1 MIVLMTQLFGEIKAC
16 LCVRMDAHLLPTYPE
31 VVVILLFRFNIMR
44 FKKNSVPL
52 YLDFPFWWRVCLFV
66 GVSVLTL
73 IIWWADFGW
82 LTCYLNR
89 LLISLEAQQRLSPLF
104 AVLSFSQ
111 RRWKN
116 EKVFPACNSRLFL
129 PTALYRSLLSC
140 WRQIPAA
147 VVSVPAPPLRQI
159 HVSVGIFNVNFGAI
173 SVCVNA
179 LGFCGRLLFR
189 FYERMFMN
197 AQKCSC
203 KIRPGGDAVSQCI
216 HTLIREL
223 CWFVQTAQQELHS
236 PFELFLLNCR
246 LYTCLWSKCFYARL
260 MSCIFAF

>member
-1 MIVLMTQLFGEIKAC
+1 M
-16 LCVRMDAHLLPTYPE
+16 
-31 VVVILLFRFNIMR
+31 
-44 FKKNSVPL
+44 PL

-129 PTALYRSLLSC
+129 PTALYRCLLSC

-147 VVSVPAPPLRQI
+147 VVSALRRI
-159 HVSVGIFNVNFGAI
+159 HVSVGIFNVNFGVL

-189 FYERMFMN
+189 FCERMFMN

-203 KIRPGGDAVSQCI
+203 KIRSVGDVVSQCI

-223 CWFVQTAQQELHS
+223 CWIRVEISNSIWRFDLWEQHS
-236 PFELFLLNCR
+236 KNCILLLNFF
-246 LYTCLWSKCFYARL
+246 FYWTGD
-260 MSCIFAF
+260 ST